1 MQLLHLQ
8 VSFLSK
14 VRDSTAP
21 ADLVLFGPEEIN
33 VGIKRVHALPTGK
46 HSDSVDKQDNSKRK
60 ESMTLEECLG
70 GCIAGHVLF
79 LTGKSL

>member
-1 MQLLHLQ
+1 M
-8 VSFLSK
+8 SK

-21 ADLVLFGPEEIN
+21 ADVALFGPEE
-33 VGIKRVHALPTGK
+33 KPVHAWPTGK
-46 HSDSVDKQDNSKRK
+46 QSDSVDKQGNSKRK

-79 LTGKSL
+79 LTGRSW

>member
-21 ADLVLFGPEEIN
+21 ADVALFGPEE
-33 VGIKRVHALPTGK
+33 KHVHAWPTGK
-46 HSDSVDKQDNSKRK
+46 QSDSVDKQGNSKRK

-79 LTGKSL
+79 LTGRSW